1 MSPLIAV
8 AGRIGPAGKV
18 SRIEIS
24 FAGRRYL
31 DAIIRAGGEPVTLAP
46 RVLTEVQ
53 AGELMSRFGGL
64 VLMGGADVDPELYGQ
79 DAHHRTYGVDRRNDE
94 FEIALCRA
102 AAAQQIPTLAVCRG
116 MQVANVAFGGTLHQ
130 HLEDVATDVDIAHG
144 PKGFPTPPEGVEH
157 PIGVAPGSRLA
168 IALVGHETPPAI
180 SYHHQAVD
188 RLGDGF
194 TATAWSDDGHVEAME
209 RTSGWFVCL
218 QWHPE
223 DTADVDPAQQR
234 IYDAFVGQAL
244 AEHGLVGQPRAAE
257 R

>member
-18 SRIEIS
+18 SRIEVS

-31 DAIIRAGGEPVTLAP
+31 DAVIRAGGEPVTLAP
-46 RVLTEVQ
+46 RALTVPE
-53 AGELMSRFGGL
+53 ARELMARFDGL

-79 DAHHRTYGVDRRNDE
+79 DAHDRTYGVDRRNDE

-102 AAAQQIPTLAVCRG
+102 SAEQGIPTLAVCRG

-144 PKGFPTPPEGVEH
+144 PLGFPTPPEGVEH
-157 PIGVAPGSRLA
+157 PIEVAPGSRLA
-168 IALVGHETPPAI
+168 AALDGHETPPAI

-194 TATAWSDDGHVEAME
+194 AATAWSDDGHVEAME
-209 RTSGWFVCL
+209 RDNGWFVCL

-234 IYDAFVGQAL
+234 IYDALVEHAR
-244 AEHGLVGQPRAAE
+244 AEHARVRAAE
-257 R
+257 H